1 MMNGH
6 DNQIKISAI
15 VPTYNRAHFLPGTLQ
30 SLQQQSLADNA
41 YEIIVVDNGSKDT
54 TRDVVDRINQGG
66 GKQIHSISEPR
77 LGLHN
82 ARHAG
87 ARLARGNI
95 LAYTDDDA
103 ICDKDWL
110 AALLKEYQSD
120 DVVCVG
126 GKILPKWE
134 IPPPPWMSF
143 FAPWTL
149 CLLDYGNDRK
159 ECAWP
164 QNPFGCNFSIR
175 KETLFLLGGF
185 NPECMGHE
193 WVGDGE
199 AGLLRRIYAKKFKV
213 VYTPDAVVWHIISPD
228 KASLSGMK
236 RRLANFGAAHSCAD
250 YKIHTYG
257 SFMLLVRS
265 GLFLLRYCK
274 QYLLALLDGIMKR
287 DIFYWRECL
296 KGYNKNRA
304 RYEFR
309 LVFDNNLIRFAARED
324 WIHE

>member
-1 MMNGH
+1 MNNNS
-6 DNQIKISAI
+6 NQIKISAI
-15 VPTYNRAHFLPGTLQ
+15 VPTYNRAQLLSGALR
-30 SLQQQSLADNA
+30 SLQHQNLTGNA
-41 YEIIVVDNGSKDT
+41 YEIIVVDNGSKDI
-54 TRDVVDRINQGG
+54 TRESVDQINQEG
-66 GKQIHSISEPR
+66 GKHIHYIYEPH

-87 ARLARGNI
+87 ARFAKGDI
-95 LAYTDDDA
+95 LAYTDDDV

-120 DVVCVG
+120 DIVCVG

-134 IPPPPWMSF
+134 TSPPTWMNY

-149 CLLDYGNDRK
+149 CLLDYGNERK

-175 KETLFLLGGF
+175 KETLFNLGGF
-185 NPECMGHE
+185 NPECMGDE

-228 KASLSGMK
+228 KASLPGMK

-250 YKIHTYG
+250 YKMHKYG
-257 SFMLLVRS
+257 SCTLLWRS
-265 GLFLLRYCK
+265 GSFLLRYCK
-274 QYLLALLDGIMKR
+274 QSLLGLWDGIMKR
-287 DIFYWRECL
+287 DIFYFRECL
-296 KGYNKNRA
+296 KHYNKSRA
-304 RYEFR
+304 LYELR
-309 LVFDNNLIRFAARED
+309 LVFDNSLIRFAAREN
-324 WIHE
+324 WINE